1 MFVKVNPERKNKM
14 KKGSKPTSCSGRKNL
29 QINKKRIVPKREDE
43 AMIISILN
51 EEMEK
56 KLANKI
62 PEI

>member
-1 MFVKVNPERKNKM
+1 M